1 MERWLQRL
9 LQESIVNQ
17 RFKIR
22 ESPSP
27 NHGERRG
34 DARVDMLILHYTGM
48 ASAEAALERMCDP
61 ATEVS
66 AHYLVDEEGLI
77 TAMVPED
84 RRAWHAGVAS
94 WRGREDINSASVGI
108 EIANPGDTDFAEE
121 QMAAVAWLCRG
132 VMERHGI
139 PRRHVLGHSDIAP
152 GRKIDPGERFDW
164 RGLAGQGIGL
174 WPGEAQMRGRAMREG
189 DHGED
194 VERFQAALATYG
206 YGLVA
211 DGRYGA
217 QTAEIVAA
225 FQRHFRPARI
235 DGQADTQTRDLLAG
249 VLAACV
255 DQA

>member
-9 LQESIVNQ
+9 LQETMASQ
-17 RFKIR
+17 RFEIR
-22 ESPSP
+22 QRPSP
-27 NHGERRG
+27 NHGERRDG
-34 DARVDMLILHYTGM
+34 AGVDMLILHYTGM
-48 ASAEAALERMCDP
+48 DSAEGACERLCDP
-61 ATEVS
+61 ASEVS
-66 AHYLVDEEGLI
+66 AHYLVDEVGLI
-77 TAMVPED
+77 TAMVHEE

-94 WRGREDINSASVGI
+94 WRGRRDINSASVGI
-108 EIANPGDTDFAEE
+108 EIANPGDVPFPER
-121 QMAAVAWLCRG
+121 QMAAVAWLCKG
-132 VMERHGI
+132 VLERHAV
-139 PRRHVLGHSDIAP
+139 PRRYVLGHSDIAP

-174 WPGEAQMRGRAMREG
+174 WPGETQMRGRAMREG

-194 VERFQAALATYG
+194 VERFQAALATFG

-217 QTAEIVAA
+217 ETARVVAA

-235 DGQADTQTRDLLAG
+235 DGQADAQTRDLVAG